1 MSRLCGGYYR
11 RYAGE
16 TDAEATLG
24 ISPPPP
30 PPLVASTTPA
40 MASSSVSQES
50 LDTEDFQLV
59 SQRRSRVRPGLR
71 CRAPIKD
78 QAMDGGVVADDPRE
92 EPGEPVDHDSPTR
105 GASRGKEKRGRPLH
119 LYKGK
124 TAKEKRK
131 LREKRRSTG
140 VLHFPTSTE
149 VGVDGHRYALFCIQY
164 HVGRTGDSVRFT
176 FYRLKCRIH
185 E

>member
-1 MSRLCGGYYR
+1 
-11 RYAGE
+11 
-16 TDAEATLG
+16 
-24 ISPPPP
+24 
-30 PPLVASTTPA
+30 
-40 MASSSVSQES
+40 
-50 LDTEDFQLV
+50 V

-78 QAMDGGVVADDPRE
+78 QAMDGAGGGACGAVADEARDDAADP
-92 EPGEPVDHDSPTR
+92 GGADHDSPTR
-105 GASRGKEKRGRPLH
+105 GSARGKEKRGRPLH

-149 VGVDGHRYALFCIQY
+149 VGSLGTGRHRMEVLVIG
-164 HVGRTGDSVRFT
+164 V
-176 FYRLKCRIH
+176 KW
-185 E
+185 

>member
-1 MSRLCGGYYR
+1 
-11 RYAGE
+11 
-16 TDAEATLG
+16 
-24 ISPPPP
+24 
-30 PPLVASTTPA
+30 

-59 SQRRSRVRPGLR
+59 NQRRSRVRPGLR

-78 QAMDGGVVADDPRE
+78 QTMDGASVSVADDARDE
-92 EPGEPVDHDSPTR
+92 AADPGGVDHDSPTR
-105 GASRGKEKRGRPLH
+105 GSARGKEKRGRPLH

-149 VGVDGHRYALFCIQY
+149 VGTGRHRRYW
-164 HVGRTGDSVRFT
+164 
-176 FYRLKCRIH
+176 
-185 E
+185 